1 MGKGSITSTTRGLER
16 SRLGTLARSL
26 PRQKIWGL
34 VSDLLYPPRCGG
46 CDRRDTLF
54 CDDCREQIV
63 PPKKGP
69 HGVRGARSLICAGEF
84 NGPLRTAIHNFK
96 YESDRRL
103 SAPLAGLLYDALQAS
118 LAWKSLIASP
128 PSLVP
133 VPLHASKEKARG
145 YNQSFLLAEE
155 LAAATSWPIDQSL
168 KRTRQTDSQV
178 GLNMEKRRENVKGA
192 FQWQAEDMPSSVLL
206 IDDVCTTGLTL
217 SECVFAL
224 TEAGAERVY
233 VATVARAMD
242 NSQHADL

>member
-84 NGPLRTAIHNFK
+84 NGPLRTALHNFK

-118 LAWKSLIASP
+118 IAWKSLTASP

-133 VPLHASKEKARG
+133 VPLHPEKEKARG
-145 YNQSFLLAEE
+145 YNQSLLLAKE
-155 LAAATSWPIDQSL
+155 LAATTGWRLDQSL
-168 KRTRQTDSQV
+168 KRTRQTESQV

-206 IDDVCTTGLTL
+206 IDDVCTTGSTL
-217 SECVFAL
+217 SECVIAL
-224 TEAGAERVY
+224 TEAGAGRVY
-233 VATVARAMD
+233 VATVARAAD
-242 NSQHADL
+242 NNRHADV